1 MTNSDEPAFIISPQG
16 AEHEAPAQ
24 RGSAQSG
31 RAPIEPVAAAKPQ
44 RRSPQPHRQAS
55 SRTPETVDKASPA
68 EPEATVS
75 LLAPETATTRP
86 PSPPDPIR
94 QARVCPPETAG
105 PGTPV
110 EPEAAARFESP
121 ETAEALSPSPPEA
134 IQQAI
139 TPSPETAS
147 PHAPAEPGAMVSAV
161 APETAIAAAP
171 SSPEWICAEL
181 VALQKRRRF
190 AIRMQSRIDRG
201 LQSVLATQL
210 GYHTRLPSAERLR
223 LFRRAAVIRASIVND
238 DPLVELSDDER
249 RVANI
254 WRSVIITTEQSR
266 GGWDLLRADVERSM
280 ERLAIELPVW
290 QWASIVRGFSPL
302 GLAAIVGESCG
313 VSAATPAEY
322 RSHQNLCKRLGLG
335 VVDGVRQGAPGA
347 GATPEDWIRHGYKRD
362 RRAEVWT
369 FLDLGI
375 RNAQYRR
382 EGPALGAY
390 GALYARQVEVYEERG
405 WRHARPAAGRYMAK
419 CFIRDLWRAWRH
431 VESLAGGAA
440 KDMSPQGQ
448 VVAAAPGEAPVG

>member
-1 MTNSDEPAFIISPQG
+1 MTNSDEPAFSVSPQG
-16 AEHEAPAQ
+16 AKHEAPAQ
-24 RGSAQSG
+24 RGSAHIG
-31 RAPIEPVAAAKPQ
+31 RASTEPVAAAKPQ
-44 RRSPQPHRQAS
+44 RRSPQPHRQGRAS
-55 SRTPETVDKASPA
+55 ADPET
-68 EPEATVS
+68 TVM
-75 LLAPETATTRP
+75 LNAPETATAT
-86 PSPPDPIR
+86 SPP
-94 QARVCPPETAG
+94 
-105 PGTPV
+105 
-110 EPEAAARFESP
+110 
-121 ETAEALSPSPPEA
+121 PPEA
-134 IQQAI
+134 IQQVI
-139 TPSPETAS
+139 TPSPETANL
-147 PHAPAEPGAMVSAV
+147 HAPAEPGAAASSVS
-161 APETAIAAAP
+161 PETAIAAAP
-171 SSPEWICAEL
+171 SPPEWICAEL

-223 LFRRAAVIRASIVND
+223 LFRRAAAVRGAVIND

-280 ERLAIELPVW
+280 EKLAIELPVW

-335 VVDGVRQGAPGA
+335 VIDGVRQGAPGA

-362 RRAEVWT
+362 RRAEIWT

-405 WRHARPAAGRYMAK
+405 WKHARPAAGRYMAK

-431 VESLAGGAA
+431 VESLAGGAVNA
-440 KDMSPQGQ
+440 VPPQGQ
-448 VVAAAPGEAPVG
+448 EPVAAPGEAPVG